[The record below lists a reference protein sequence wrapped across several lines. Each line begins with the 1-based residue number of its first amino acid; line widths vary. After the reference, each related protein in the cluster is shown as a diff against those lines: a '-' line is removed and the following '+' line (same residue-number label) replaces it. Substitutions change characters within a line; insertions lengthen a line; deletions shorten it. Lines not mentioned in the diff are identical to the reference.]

1 MLHRNAAQAAED
13 GPTDFSSGPPIL
25 ALPMELGA
33 DQNIDLTAWRPVAV
47 GRSLV
52 KS

>member
-25 ALPMELGA
+25 APPMELGA
-33 DQNIDLTAWRPVAV
+33 DQKHNLH
-47 GRSLV
+47 SLCDP
-52 KS
+52 SLRAAGW